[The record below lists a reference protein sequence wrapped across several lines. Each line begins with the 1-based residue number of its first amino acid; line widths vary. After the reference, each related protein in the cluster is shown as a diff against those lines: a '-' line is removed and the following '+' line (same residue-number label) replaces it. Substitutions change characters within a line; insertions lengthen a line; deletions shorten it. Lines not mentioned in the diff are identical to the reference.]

1 MKYGLQ
7 LFSVRDAAEKDY
19 EATLAKVAEMGY
31 KMVEPAGF
39 FDHSADEVAAMLKKY
54 DLEVCSTH
62 TPAHALFENFEETV
76 AYHKA
81 IGCYDIIIP
90 WGAYETKPEM
100 DAFIDKINH
109 YLPLLKKEG
118 IRLHYHNHSAEL
130 LPNKDGEKV
139 WFELYERTDIMFQI
153 DTFWIYNARLDPAEF
168 IEKYRDRI
176 SHVHLKDGLLSP
188 NTSDIKT
195 LHTGAARRSLGS
207 GTAPVE
213 AVRKKAIELGFKMV
227 VESEGLDP
235 CGLDEVKRCID
246 YLHTLDAKD

>member
-19 EATLAKVAEMGY
+19 ESTLAKVAEMGY
-31 KMVEPAGF
+31 SMVEPAGF
-39 FDHSADEVAAMLKKY
+39 FGHSAEEVVAMMSKY
-54 DLEVCSTH
+54 GLEICSTH
-62 TPAHALFENFEETV
+62 TPANVLFDDFENTV
-76 AYHKA
+76 AFHKA

-109 YLPLLKKEG
+109 YLPILKKEG
-118 IRLHYHNHSAEL
+118 FRLHYHNHSAEL

-139 WFELYERTDIMFQI
+139 WFELYERTEIMFQV
-153 DTFWIYNARLDPAEF
+153 DTFWVYNARLDPVEF

-176 SHVHLKDGLLSP
+176 SHVHLKDGLLAP
-188 NTSDIKT
+188 LPFVPGVNP
-195 LHTGAARRSLGS
+195 HTGAKRCALGEGS
-207 GTAPVE
+207 APVAE
-213 AVRKKAIELGFKMV
+213 VRKKAIELGFKMV

-246 YLHTLDAKD
+246 YLHTLD